1 MSLFVDTQWLEDNL
15 NNKHIKVIDGTW
27 FMPNAGRNAYEEYLD
42 THIPGAVFFDI
53 DRISDTTSPYPHMLP
68 SAEDFSEKA
77 GQLGLKETDHL
88 VIYDRHGLFSAARV
102 WWTFKTFGATRVSL
116 LKGGLPRWLAEGRP
130 IESGPT
136 KCEPSKFD
144 AVVQLGAVLTMQDME
159 NLLQEGRVQILDARP
174 AARFWGEAPEPRPGL
189 RSGHMPGA
197 YSLPFSNLVQN
208 GELLSSEALQ
218 QVFQDAGIDLSKPCA
233 TTCGSGVTAAIIT
246 LALTALKAPAVGLYD
261 GSWSE
266 WGAQEHTA
274 VATRK

>member
-77 GQLGLKETDHL
+77 GQLGLNETDHL

-102 WWTFKTFGATRVSL
+102 WWTLTTFGARHVSL
-116 LKGGLPRWLAEGRP
+116 LKGGFPRWLTEGRP

-136 KCEPSKFD
+136 KCEPTHFE
-144 AVVQLGAVLTMQDME
+144 AVLQLDAVLTMQDME
-159 NLLQEGRVQILDARP
+159 NLLHEGRVQILDARP

-197 YSLPFSNLVQN
+197 HSLPFSSLIQE
-208 GELLSSEALQ
+208 GELLPSEALQ
-218 QVFQDAGIDLSKPCA
+218 RVFGEAGIDLSKPCA

-246 LALTALKAPAVGLYD
+246 LALTALKAPIAGLYD

-266 WGAQEHTA
+266 WGAQTHTA
-274 VATRK
+274 VATKN